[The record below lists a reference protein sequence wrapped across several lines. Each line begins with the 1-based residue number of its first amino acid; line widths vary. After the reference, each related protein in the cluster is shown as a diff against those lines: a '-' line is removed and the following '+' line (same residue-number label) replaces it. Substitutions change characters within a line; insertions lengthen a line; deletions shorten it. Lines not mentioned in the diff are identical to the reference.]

1 MPLYGV
7 GPSISILPGSTGV
20 LMGQKAIVGT
30 PFTTQTA
37 EALPVGDF
45 SRPVV
50 IQGRPSGHP
59 VTQRQGVLRLFPTA
73 GSPPETTSLV
83 IQVSIDDVPAN
94 YVTIAT
100 LSDFG
105 ASNVQYT
112 IQADG
117 TSGDGTSGDAASAIL
132 SCYRFVRIGNS
143 GAEPVNVF
151 ADFTSN

>member
-30 PFTTQTA
+30 PFTEQTA
-37 EALPVGDF
+37 EALPANGY

-73 GSPPETTSLV
+73 GSPPETTTLV
-83 IQVSIDDVPAN
+83 LQLSIDDNPAN
-94 YVTIAT
+94 YITVAT
-100 LSDFG
+100 FDTFG

-112 IQADG
+112 LQADG
-117 TSGDGTSGDAASAIL
+117 TSGDEASAIL
-132 SCYRFVRIGNS
+132 SCFRFVRIGNT
-143 GAEPVNVF
+143 GANPVNVF